1 MLYKNAEN
9 IFGTTTKKGII
20 ERFEEKKEVKAVK
33 AAGALLASA
42 AGSWW
47 GSKKKEEPV
56 AEPKIEAASTTTTS
70 QFALNE
76 VSMVKPNDPTKFT
89 DANIEELF
97 NTVKGK
103 PLTQLAV
110 NLRE

>member
-1 MLYKNAEN
+1 MILP
-9 IFGTTTKKGII
+9 
-20 ERFEEKKEVKAVK
+20 
-33 AAGALLASA
+33 
-42 AGSWW
+42 
-47 GSKKKEEPV
+47 SKKW
-56 AEPKIEAASTTTTS
+56 IEILTE
-70 QFALNE
+70 FFFR
-76 VSMVKPNDPTKFT
+76 FT